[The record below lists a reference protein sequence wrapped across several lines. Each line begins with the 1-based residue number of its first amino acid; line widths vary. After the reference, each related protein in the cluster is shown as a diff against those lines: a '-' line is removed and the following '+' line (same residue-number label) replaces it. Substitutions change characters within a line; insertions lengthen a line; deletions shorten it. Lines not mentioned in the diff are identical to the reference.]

1 MRIEKVRER
10 INELMKERGWSKY
23 RLATECKINEST
35 IYALFDD
42 FEKTPSLSTIQFIC
56 DGCGIS
62 LGEFFRDVENSVE
75 LSNEDVKLVTYYHR
89 MDEKAKIRLMAYAE
103 GIVDEYKED

>member
-42 FEKTPSLSTIQFIC
+42 L
-56 DGCGIS
+56 
-62 LGEFFRDVENSVE
+62 
-75 LSNEDVKLVTYYHR
+75 
-89 MDEKAKIRLMAYAE
+89 
-103 GIVDEYKED
+103 